1 MLELDHR
8 GQIVAIDVDSDDFEV
23 TSDVLTATDRLLARR
38 PDAQSWLERIGH
50 RGVHRFGLGVTRRA
64 V

>member
-1 MLELDHR
+1 
-8 GQIVAIDVDSDDFEV
+8 
-23 TSDVLTATDRLLARR
+23 LARR